1 MYYKYNDFYVLTVS
15 KSQVRK
21 NLKQALANKNHMV
34 EILTSIRIFVTNYT
48 DHSVKH
54 LYPAQIKFWELYT

>member
-1 MYYKYNDFYVLTVS
+1 
-15 KSQVRK
+15 
-21 NLKQALANKNHMV
+21 MV

-54 LYPAQIKFWELYT
+54 LYPAQIKFSISMRLRLIAHNSLK